1 MMHTPLSFF
10 QFKLSWPTATVSALL
25 ARRCWIAHCNRTTL
39 VYFFLKK
46 SLLSTSNSFGFP
58 FSNCCAGTTCA
69 RLEQAKAGVQKYP
82 FGSSFDFFPLLRF
95 VSYPAAILDFVDI
108 RYCLVYPF
116 SPSLQFSLFPFLDSS
131 LQDTQAGYPKDLY
144 LKNAWYPPEF
154 LRWSSF
160 GLLSPIILNLYFRV
174 TNAHLAPCHSFR
186 PSSKFTKAS

>member
-1 MMHTPLSFF
+1 MDHLFKTHKTCILLPYRPLYYSH
-10 QFKLSWPTATVSALL
+10 SILL
-25 ARRCWIAHCNRTTL
+25 LLLRRN
-39 VYFFLKK
+39 
-46 SLLSTSNSFGFP
+46 
-58 FSNCCAGTTCA
+58 TCA

-82 FGSSFDFFPLLRF
+82 FGSSFDFFPLLPF
-95 VSYPAAILDFVDI
+95 ISYPAAILDFVDI